1 MSNERDA
8 FINSIMNN
16 PKIAS
21 VLHDAYSAPI
31 GSTKRAKAKSILSII
46 KKTSPANDGQG
57 GYDGQGGITLGN
69 KPTQNPNSTIL
80 NTNPFQFSS
89 TTPSNPGLFSGLTLQ
104 GTPQNTSALTGV
116 PTTQSKGSR
125 VIVFP
130 SAPALKST
138 PTSTINT
145 SIDTTMKNLFGNNL
159 IGSNPSIDVKSLG
172 LKLPEAPKAP
182 QDTSFLAGGSKPK
195 ADPMTQFR
203 ADVAKNVEN
212 NKVTEAAKVN
222 ANTTTTKTTVQK
234 SDGTTSTTVTEKPVA
249 TVGKVNAGTSNNQTS
264 GTQSG
269 ATTQGGSTS
278 TTPEYASMLD
288 VYNAAPTYI
297 KNNLGAEYY
306 AQEMMKILPE
316 GQITAL
322 EGKLKEELGLNALLD
337 KKTNLESLSPKIQT
351 NLVDYVKARDLYIKD
366 INNMIDKVDEKMMN
380 TDTSNPSTAA
390 MYKNYRDYLYTL
402 KGRQNQRYADYVNK
416 SIEEYNT
423 DLTNTQNKYSSAV
436 KMYEDAKKDIENKYD
451 DTKKVLLDMYKTIE
465 EAPGKQLTKLNQQM
479 TYNKLLL
486 ENADAASGR
495 KNWLPEVSAY
505 KDLILDSNGDVL
517 GDINLAGKLQQLS
530 GDQKY
535 NPVGVISTF
544 TSGAK
549 SKLSKEVSS
558 SDPNVLK
565 NAVGYATQ
573 IDQAYSLLNP
583 ETQKQ
588 LGPQISDMKQS
599 LIGDI
604 GGTVNPDGTGTGIT
618 GYILQNYKGVNS
630 AVKQLSGKATGFLG
644 FGSKP
649 VPSSRAQ
656 FIKDNPS
663 VNADVL
669 GAIYDSDQL
678 TKNQLGANYNIV
690 DGLKAASITNNT
702 SGGDSLVG
710 LPQEQQLAKY
720 LTARILEPMKY
731 ANALNN

>member
-1 MSNERDA
+1 MNNERDA

-21 VLHDAYSAPI
+21 VIHDAYSAPI

-46 KKTSPANDGQG
+46 KKTSPVNDRQG
-57 GYDGQGGITLGN
+57 GYDGQGGINLNQTTKMDLS
-69 KPTQNPNSTIL
+69 NPNLLFGS
-80 NTNPFQFSS
+80 
-89 TTPSNPGLFSGLTLQ
+89 TPSTPQIQGLTLDPVQ
-104 GTPQNTSALTGV
+104 TNRSALTD
-116 PTTQSKGSR
+116 PNFNSKGSR
-125 VIVFP
+125 VIIFP
-130 SAPALKST
+130 SAPAVKV
-138 PTSTINT
+138 NT
-145 SIDTTMKNLFGNNL
+145 KTLDSNIDSAM
-159 IGSNPSIDVKSLG
+159 KSLYGPTYIPPTTTQVSG
-172 LKLPEAPKAP
+172 LKLTNPIKTT
-182 QDTSFLAGGSKPK
+182 QDTSFLAGGSKSK
-195 ADPMTQFR
+195 VDPM
-203 ADVAKNVEN
+203 ADFYAGVNQKVEA
-212 NKVTEAAKVN
+212 NKQ
-222 ANTTTTKTTVQK
+222 TTKTTVEK
-234 SDGTTSTTVTEKPVA
+234 SDGTKSTTLTEKPVELG
-249 TVGKVNAGTSNNQTS
+249 TVNKTN
-264 GTQSG
+264 TQSG
-269 ATTQGGSTS
+269 TPQNNKGTVSNVNTGSIQSGSSTQTQP
-278 TTPEYASMLD
+278 TYASLSD
-288 VYNAAPTYI
+288 AYKAAPSFI
-297 KNNLGAEYY
+297 KNNLGPEYY
-306 AQEMMKILPE
+306 AQEMLKIMPE
-316 GQITAL
+316 GQIDLL
-322 EGKLKEELGLNALLD
+322 ENKLKEELMLTELLN
-337 KKTNLESLSPKIQT
+337 KKTKLEEQSPTIKN
-351 NLVDYVKARDLYIKD
+351 NLVDYVKARDEYIKD
-366 INNMIDKVDEKMMN
+366 INNMIDQVDSRMTN
-380 TDTSNPSTAA
+380 TDISNPSTAA

-423 DLTNTQNKYSSAV
+423 DLTNTQNKYSNAV
-436 KMYEDAKKDIENKYD
+436 KMYEEAKKDIENKYN

-465 EAPGKQLTKLNQQM
+465 EAPGKQLTRLNQQM

-549 SKLSKEVSS
+549 NKLSKEVSS
-558 SDPNVLK
+558 SDPNVLR

-588 LGPQISDMKQS
+588 LGPQIADMKQS

-604 GGTVNPDGTGTGIT
+604 GGTINADGTGTGIT
-618 GYILQNYKGVNS
+618 GYILQNYKGVNN

-678 TKNQLGANYNIV
+678 TKKQLGANYNIV